1 MEFII
6 VTPIVTEIT
15 ASQLIPGIALN
26 IVLGL
31 FLCKP
36 HNVSETGIIIISV
49 LKF

>member
-15 ASQLIPGIALN
+15 ASRLIPGIALN

-31 FLCKP
+31 FLFKP
-36 HNVSETGIIIISV
+36 HVSETGIIIISV
-49 LKF
+49 LKI